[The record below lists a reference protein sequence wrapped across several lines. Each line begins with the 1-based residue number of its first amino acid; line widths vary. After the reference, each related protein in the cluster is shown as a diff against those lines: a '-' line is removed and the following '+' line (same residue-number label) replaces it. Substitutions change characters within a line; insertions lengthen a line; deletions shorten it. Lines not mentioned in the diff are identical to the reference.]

1 MLTLQKGTAP
11 MKKVETKQL
20 VLQIIMAFVFL
31 MILLYASILLSGE
44 RVVTIP
50 DGDSSWQMRIH
61 PQGNSSAPT
70 KQSPSEKLK
79 VIPVQYTE
87 TLPPAPQNLSAV
99 PAPTAT
105 QANTNANS
113 KTVPETICHHSP
125 AISSYEAI
133 YRSIPF
139 SRAEY
144 LANPSYRHEA
154 TMEMMMGQLRPTV
167 THKTYRARVQGSF
180 PAQIPYRTHYQLAPL
195 DRSWYN
201 RYPFFGGA
209 IKY

>member
-11 MKKVETKQL
+11 MKKVETQQL
-20 VLQIIMAFVFL
+20 VLRIIMAFFFL
-31 MILLYASILLSGE
+31 MILLYASIVFSGE

-50 DGDSSWQMRIH
+50 DGNSLWQMRIH
-61 PQGNSSAPT
+61 PQDNSSNQT
-70 KQSPSEKLK
+70 KTSHADTSKI
-79 VIPVQYTE
+79 IPVRYTKIVDVPQKLPE
-87 TLPPAPQNLSAV
+87 VSLPATTLSTTTKPA
-99 PAPTAT
+99 
-105 QANTNANS
+105 
-113 KTVPETICHHSP
+113 PETICNHSP
-125 AISSYEAI
+125 TASTYEAI

-167 THKTYRARVQGSF
+167 IHKTYRARVQGSF